1 MNKFFTKQIINQVL
15 IGLILISIFSIGLN
29 LRIKMVQQTIVDH
42 PIRADAADYYLYAY
56 NLIEYGVYSRQ
67 RPGQFE
73 AKKPISD
80 ALRNPGYSL
89 FLLPFVEF
97 PPTPQ
102 MVHHITI
109 TQAIISTLTILVAL
123 GFFKAFLSW
132 PWALGAT
139 FLVAI
144 SPHLVGVNIY
154 VLTETLFTFF
164 LVLLAWAMTKFAQLK
179 NALFA
184 LIIGIILGVA
194 LLVRPTLLYFLIFLI
209 PALFVFFPKKPKKTV
224 FVLIVFLL
232 IGFAVTYGPWVI
244 RNILVNPTQSTLAI
258 ATIHKGMYPNLMYNN
273 NPKTYGFPNH
283 FDPEW
288 EQRQDLSSVLK
299 EIFSR
304 IKEEPLKYLYWYSI
318 GKPIFF
324 FSWDIVVG
332 MGDIFIYPVHT
343 SPYFQAGWFDL
354 THRLMTA
361 LHWPLVV
368 LALLTTIIVWLPVA
382 KKMLSDNGLIVV
394 RFASL
399 IMIYFMLVHIV
410 GTPLPRYSIP
420 LRPFIYGMAMLG
432 LHLMIKSI
440 YRSFIKL
447 KQTA

>member
-1 MNKFFTKQIINQVL
+1 MNQFLTRQLIKQVL
-15 IGLILISIFSIGLN
+15 IGLILIAIFSIGLN
-29 LRIKMVQQTIVDH
+29 LRIQMVQQTIVDH

-56 NLIEYGVYSRQ
+56 NLTQYGVYSSQ

-73 AKKPISD
+73 AEKPTPD
-80 ALRNPGYSL
+80 AQRNPGYAL

-97 PPTPQ
+97 PPTPE
-102 MVHHITI
+102 MVHHIVI
-109 TQAIISTLTILVAL
+109 TQAIISTLTILVAFGL
-123 GFFKAFLSW
+123 FIAFLSW

-144 SPHLVGVNIY
+144 SPHLVAVNIY

-164 LVLLAWAMTKFAQLK
+164 LVLLAWAMTQFTQRK

-184 LIIGIILGVA
+184 FMIGIILGLA

-209 PALFVFFPKKPKKTV
+209 PALFVFFPKKPKKI
-224 FVLIVFLL
+224 VLVLSVFLV
-232 IGFAVTYGPWVI
+232 IGFAVSYGPWVM
-244 RNILVNPTQSTLAI
+244 RNVLVNPTQSSLAI
-258 ATIHKGMYPNLMYNN
+258 ATIHKGMYPNLMYNDD
-273 NPKTYGFPNH
+273 PKTYGLPNR

-288 EQRQDLSSVLK
+288 DEREDLSSVIK
-299 EIFSR
+299 EILGR
-304 IKEEPLKYLYWYSI
+304 VKEDPLKYLHWYSI
-318 GKPIFF
+318 GKPTLF
-324 FSWDIVVG
+324 FSWNIVVG

-343 SPYFQAGWFDL
+343 SPYFQAGWFAL
-354 THRLMTA
+354 THHLMTA

-368 LALLTTIIVWLPVA
+368 LALLTTLMVWLPIA
-382 KKMLSDNGLIVV
+382 KKRLSDNALIVA

-420 LRPFIYGMAMLG
+420 LRPFIYGLAMLG
-432 LHLMIKSI
+432 LHMMITNA
-440 YRSFIKL
+440 YRVLIKA
-447 KQTA
+447 KPSK